1 MALKDD
7 DNRKNQTSWNRS
19 ENSSDQEITV
29 KKFEKEFFSLNDF
42 IKWIINYTKIHHP
55 ESDGLNDSLDLSKE
69 YVIQTSILNNSNT
82 EVNLEIILKLTTFA
96 GN

>member
-7 DNRKNQTSWNRS
+7 DRKNQTSWNRS

-42 IKWIINYTKIHHP
+42 IKWIINYTKINRP
-55 ESDGLNDSLDLSKE
+55 DAEDEETNSLNLEKE

>member
-7 DNRKNQTSWNRS
+7 DRKNQTSWNRS

-42 IKWIINYTKIHHP
+42 IKWIINYTKSHH
-55 ESDGLNDSLDLSKE
+55 SKAGDLDDSLD
-69 YVIQTSILNNSNT
+69 
-82 EVNLEIILKLTTFA
+82 
-96 GN
+96 

>member
-7 DNRKNQTSWNRS
+7 DRKNQTSWNRS

-55 ESDGLNDSLDLSKE
+55 AS
-69 YVIQTSILNNSNT
+69 
-82 EVNLEIILKLTTFA
+82 
-96 GN
+96 